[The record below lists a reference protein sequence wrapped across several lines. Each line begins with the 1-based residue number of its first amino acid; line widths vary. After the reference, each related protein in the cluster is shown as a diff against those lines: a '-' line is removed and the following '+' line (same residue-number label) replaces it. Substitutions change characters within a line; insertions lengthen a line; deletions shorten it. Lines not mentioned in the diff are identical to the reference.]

1 LRKRGRKEL
10 VALRIIAGD
19 ARGRRLFSPDD
30 RDIRPTS
37 DKVKGAIFNMLGA
50 YIRDAVVADLFA
62 GSGSLGV
69 EALSRGARYC
79 YFCDRSAKARAL
91 IEKNIAHCGCGMA
104 DRSEIL
110 HCDYRAAIGLFRGG
124 VDIVFLDPPYD
135 NDCYVSCLAEMAAA
149 NCLTEAGIVVA
160 EHSAALLFPDTVP
173 GFAKIKEKKYGAAGV
188 TVFEYE
194 AIKTAEGG

>member
-1 LRKRGRKEL
+1 LGNHGRKEL

-50 YIRDAVVADLFA
+50 YIPDAVVADLFS
-62 GSGSLGV
+62 GSGSLGI

-91 IEKNIAHCGCGMA
+91 IGKNIAHCGCGMA

-110 HCDYRAAIGLFRGG
+110 HCDYRAAIGLLRGG

-135 NDCYVSCLAEMAAA
+135 HKYYVNCLAEMAAA
-149 NCLTEAGIVVA
+149 NCLTEDGIVVA
-160 EHSAALLFPDTVP
+160 EHSAALLFPNIIP
-173 GFAKIKEKKYGAAGV
+173 GFVKIKEKKYGATGV
-188 TVFEYE
+188 TIFAYE
-194 AIKTAEGG
+194 SPAR